1 VRKESTDKCIVTDER
16 LAVDKR
22 IAVEERPFRAA

>member
-1 VRKESTDKCIVTDER
+1 MPKVPPNQ
-16 LAVDKR
+16 LAFTGCGKTTEDG